1 MLRFLMRGLLSPSA
15 IIVIDV
21 LILIPLVLATIGVS
35 HSVLTNPDLKEPI
48 DIIED
53 MGVIMIGWGVAL
65 EERGEMRRIFGV
77 VNPANEAWQTGVDHI
92 CHHVGIGQLVFGL
105 LIEICLAIVRLPA
118 RIIDT
123 GDFDEHVVGVSIFF
137 MIVGAFIL
145 LRHIYALA
153 RSMAD
158 PARKGR
164 AAVSR

>member
-15 IIVIDV
+15 IIVINV
-21 LILIPLVLATIGVS
+21 LILIPLILATIDVS

-65 EERGEMRRIFGV
+65 EERGEMRRIFGIV
-77 VNPANEAWQTGVDHI
+77 DPARETWQAHVDHI

-105 LIEICLAIVRLPA
+105 MIEICLSIVRLPA

-123 GDFDEHVVGVSIFF
+123 KDFDEHVVGVSIAF
-137 MIVGAFIL
+137 MIIGAYIL
-145 LRHIYALA
+145 LRHIYALV
-153 RSMAD
+153 MAMLR
-158 PARKGR
+158 PH
-164 AAVSR
+164 AVAGVASK

>member
-1 MLRFLMRGLLSPSA
+1 MLRFLMRGLLSPTA
-15 IIVIDV
+15 IVVIDV
-21 LILIPLVLATIGVS
+21 LILIPLIMATFDVSYGVLRGV
-35 HSVLTNPDLKEPI
+35 DLKEPI

-77 VNPANEAWQTGVDHI
+77 VDSANAAWQTSVDQI

-105 LIEICLAIVRLPA
+105 LIEICLAIVRLPS
-118 RIIDT
+118 RIINT
-123 GDFDEHVVGVSIFF
+123 AAIDEYIVGVSIVF
-137 MIVGAFIL
+137 MVIGAFIL
-145 LRHIYALA
+145 LRHIQALV

-158 PARKGR
+158 PARNGG